1 MVSRSKNIKI
11 KTSDSYPEFLSCIKQ
26 KIQQAKISAIRH
38 TNRELIKLYWAIGKE
53 ITERQDKLGWGKSI
67 IEKLSKDL
75 NDHFPG
81 MAGFSARNLWD
92 MRRFYNDYKDKAKLR
107 QLVAEINWGQNLL
120 ILNKI
125 KDLSEREYYIKAVIE
140 NGWSRDVLLNQ
151 INADAYSRHVKSS
164 KQNNFERTLP
174 VHFAEQAE
182 KTMKDVY
189 ILDFLGITRPVL
201 ENVMEQRMV
210 EKIKDVILELGCG
223 FAFMGNQYKI
233 KLNEK
238 EYFID
243 LLFYHRK
250 LKCLVAIE
258 LKTGEFMAEYAGKM
272 NLYLNILDD
281 FVRENGENPSIGII
295 LCAERDRIEVEYTLR
310 GIEKP
315 VGVAEYRLTKKLP
328 KELAGKLPD
337 PKTLEKQILEELKN
351 EK

>member
-1 MVSRSKNIKI
+1 MAPQSKNIKLKI
-11 KTSDSYPEFLSCIKQ
+11 SDSYPEFLKYIKQ
-26 KIQQAKISAIRH
+26 KIQESKNSAIRY
-38 TNRELIKLYWAIGKE
+38 TNRVLIKLYWTIGKE
-53 ITERQDKLGWGKSI
+53 IAERQEKLGWGKSI
-67 IEKLSKDL
+67 VERLSKDL
-75 NDHFPG
+75 NEQFPG
-81 MAGFSARNLWD
+81 MAGFSTRNLWD
-92 MRRFYNDYKDKAKLR
+92 MRRFYIDYKEYPKLR

-125 KDLSEREYYIKAVIE
+125 KDISEREYYIKAIIE

-151 INADAYSRHVKSS
+151 IKADAYERHIKSP
-164 KQNNFERTLP
+164 KQHNFTKTLP

-189 ILDFLGITRPVL
+189 VLDFLGITRPVL

-223 FAFMGNQYKI
+223 FAFLGNQYKV
-233 KLNEK
+233 KLNDK

-281 FVRENGENPSIGII
+281 FVREDGENSSIGII

-310 GIEKP
+310 GIDKP

-328 KELAGKLPD
+328 KELTGKLPD
-337 PKTLEKQILEELKN
+337 AKTLEKQILEEFRN